1 MKVTSSTAAQPNL
14 RLRHDHEKL
23 GELLKKLEQALADA
37 DLAASHAL
45 LDLFW
50 ARLAVHIRAEHL
62 HLFPLVMK
70 GLAER
75 DGSGEVAL
83 SEAEAII
90 AELRAD
96 HDFFMHEL
104 AEAVAVLRELELK
117 PTDGEPF
124 KERVSEVH
132 EVVLSIADRLLT
144 HNSLEEER
152 VYLWAIMFLSAQE
165 QKELATRI
173 AEELVNRPPRFSS
186 ESWSQP

>member
-14 RLRHDHEKL
+14 RLIHDHEEL

-70 GLAER
+70 GLAEL

-104 AEAVAVLRELELK
+104 AEAVAVLRELK
-117 PTDGEPF
+117 PTDGERVR
-124 KERVSEVH
+124 ERMNAVH
-132 EVVLSIADRLLT
+132 EVVLSIVDRLLT

-152 VYLWAIMFLSAQE
+152 VYLWATMFLSAQE

-173 AEELVNRPPRFSS
+173 AEVLVNRPPRFSS

>member
-1 MKVTSSTAAQPNL
+1 MKVTSCAMTHPHLQL
-14 RLRHDHEKL
+14 LHDHEEL
-23 GELLKKLEQALADA
+23 GELLKKLEQTLAGD
-37 DLAASHAL
+37 DLNASHAL

-83 SEAEAII
+83 GQAESII

-104 AEAVAVLRELELK
+104 AQAVAVLRELK
-117 PTDGEPF
+117 PTDGERV
-124 KERVSEVH
+124 KERMNDVH

-144 HNSLEEER
+144 HNSIEEER
-152 VYLWAIMFLSAQE
+152 VYLWASMFLSAQE

-173 AEELVNRPPRFSS
+173 AEELVNRPARFSS
-186 ESWSQP
+186 ESWSRF

>member
-1 MKVTSSTAAQPNL
+1 MKVTSHALTSPNL
-14 RLRHDHEKL
+14 HLLHDHEEL
-23 GELLKKLEQALADA
+23 DELLKKLEQALVGD
-37 DLAASHAL
+37 DLKTSHVL

-83 SEAEAII
+83 SQAESII

-104 AEAVAVLRELELK
+104 AQAVAVLRELK
-117 PTDGEPF
+117 PTDGERV
-124 KERVSEVH
+124 KERMNHVH
-132 EVVLSIADRLLT
+132 EVVLSIAERLLT
-144 HNSLEEER
+144 HNSLEEDR
-152 VYLWAIMFLSAQE
+152 VYLWASMFLSAQE
-165 QKELATRI
+165 QKELARRI
-173 AEELVNRPPRFSS
+173 TEELVNRPARFSS
-186 ESWSQP
+186 ESWLRP